1 MGARGRGRDG
11 GREGGRKVEREKK
24 SATNYRSNIGSL
36 TSTFLF
42 IRESDALETSDD
54 RQQFAAANNADPN
67 S

>member
-11 GREGGRKVEREKK
+11 GREGERKVEREKK

-42 IRESDALETSDD
+42 IRKSDALETSDD

>member
-1 MGARGRGRDG
+1 MGAGGRERDG

-36 TSTFLF
+36 TTFLF
-42 IRESDALETSDD
+42 IRKSDALETSDD